1 MSTSV
6 FTSAADS
13 RESGVS
19 GRPSRRVSYKES
31 LLPARLDP
39 LIRRAFHCVDPHLVF
54 AVRLLDPGA
63 SLLTNWSDFAGA
75 FARADVNVV
84 LCDAPGADDLAA
96 RLGGLARK
104 HCLPSVIVVT
114 HLDVEH
120 VLPFRR
126 APVDE
131 FVALA
136 TMAGDLPLAIL
147 RGVIDHLREHLA
159 LHVERLERC
168 GPELRLALAHVLRR
182 PGRAKTIRQ
191 LAAAEA
197 VTPRTLENQW
207 KALSG
212 GAGKMRLQDLL
223 WTIRLLQVLEL
234 RARGTP
240 LAGICDDLRL
250 DLRSLQRAS
259 RRHLGKSLGRVSA
272 AAAIGELLRLRRR
285 TLERFGG
292 VATGRG

>member
-6 FTSAADS
+6 RTSAADS
-13 RESGVS
+13 RESGATA
-19 GRPSRRVSYKES
+19 RPSRRVSYKES
-31 LLPARLDP
+31 LLPARLDS
-39 LIRRAFHCVDPHLVF
+39 LIARAFYCPDPPLVPR
-54 AVRLLDPGA
+54 VRLLDPGA
-63 SLLTNWSDFAGA
+63 PRFTDWSDFAVA
-75 FARADVNVV
+75 FPQADVNVV

-104 HCLPSVIVVT
+104 HSLPSVIVVT

-126 APVDE
+126 ASVDQ
-131 FVALA
+131 FVALSS
-136 TMAGDLPLAIL
+136 MAGDLPLALL

-159 LHVERLERC
+159 LHVERLDSG
-168 GPELRLALAHVLRR
+168 GPQLRLALAHVLRR
-182 PGRAKTIRQ
+182 PSRAKTIRR

-212 GAGKMRLQDLL
+212 GADRMRLLDLL
-223 WTIRLLQVLEL
+223 WTIRLIEVLEL

-240 LAGICDDLRL
+240 LAGICQDLQL
-250 DLRSLQRAS
+250 DLRSLQRAC

-272 AAAIGELLRLRRR
+272 AAAIAELLRLRRR
-285 TLERFGG
+285 ILERLGG
-292 VATGRG
+292 VETRRG